1 MLIFVGRRGYDN
13 WLVYMGLKMN
23 ISVIDATKTLTAL
36 HQTGSD
42 GNKAG
47 FQYSDR
53 DYNMNILEPF
63 DFILGW

>member
-1 MLIFVGRRGYDN
+1 MT
-13 WLVYMGLKMN
+13 

-36 HQTGSD
+36 HQTGSE